1 MASEKSLSS
10 IFRLKIGVLSIDK
23 IVSIFSSKE
32 SSEKFLEKFFR
43 KIFRN

>member
-1 MASEKSLSS
+1 MALERSLSP

-32 SSEKFLEKFFR
+32 SSEKFSEKFLEI
-43 KIFRN
+43 KN